1 MKCGSKSAGNT
12 RSSPANGNASSS
24 EGIARKEVGVNVD
37 ESQKIAKTQNTEQ
50 ENRNENERA
59 LSNTFGLTDAYL
71 VLLLE

>member
-1 MKCGSKSAGNT
+1 M
-12 RSSPANGNASSS
+12 
-24 EGIARKEVGVNVD
+24 GVNVD